1 MPIAGSLRGRR
12 LCKRRNASALL
23 LLRLARDRR
32 GASIIE
38 MALALPVL
46 SVMMLGLI
54 DVASCYS
61 AQMSIQQ
68 AAARSLERVQV
79 SGSSTDFTY
88 VKTEAAAAA
97 DVPVSQVTVETWLEC
112 DYVKQGTTVQSCSAN
127 QVASKYVKVTIN
139 SSYAPYFAYSPL
151 GTRQANGTVALSA
164 NSSVRYS

>member
-1 MPIAGSLRGRR
+1 MPIAGSLRGQGP
-12 LCKRRNASALL
+12 CKRRNASALL
-23 LLRLARDRR
+23 RRLARDRR

-38 MALALPVL
+38 MALALPL
-46 SVMMLGLI
+46 LTVMMLGLI
-54 DVASCYS
+54 DVATCYS
-61 AQMSIQQ
+61 AKMSIQQ

-79 SGSSTDFTY
+79 NGASTDFTY
-88 VKTEAAAAA
+88 VRAEAAAAA
-97 DVPVSQVTVETWLEC
+97 DVPLSQVTVETWLEC
-112 DYVKQGTTVQSCSAN
+112 DHVKQGTSVQSCAAN